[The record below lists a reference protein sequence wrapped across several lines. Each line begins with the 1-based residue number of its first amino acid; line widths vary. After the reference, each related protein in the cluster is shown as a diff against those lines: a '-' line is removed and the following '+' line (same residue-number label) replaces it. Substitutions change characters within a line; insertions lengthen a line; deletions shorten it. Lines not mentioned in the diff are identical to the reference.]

1 MQRVLLGCKPG
12 DECPPPG
19 IKEKVRKLLF
29 EQAAEVQPSKNYAA
43 DLTGPLGAAQT
54 IAESF
59 LLEYTDGK
67 KDEDVGWGRV
77 NKSNLLEMMMLQEAY
92 NDLALRTPYLA
103 RANSS
108 NLLSHMLRSMQQ
120 GVRGKSVR
128 GALGKPGD
136 RALIV
141 LGHDSDLSHFGS
153 LLEISWA
160 LEGFQPNCRPP
171 GAALVFE
178 IWKEAATGKRTVRTY
193 LMSQTLDQMRHLT
206 PLGLETPPTRAPIFI
221 PGCSTAGE
229 GWPCD
234 WEKFQR
240 VAGSAFDP
248 AFTSL
253 DAPPQH

>member
-1 MQRVLLGCKPG
+1 
-12 DECPPPG
+12 
-19 IKEKVRKLLF
+19 
-29 EQAAEVQPSKNYAA
+29 
-43 DLTGPLGAAQT
+43 
-54 IAESF
+54 
-59 LLEYTDGK
+59 
-67 KDEDVGWGRV
+67 V

-206 PLGLETPPTRAPIFI
+206 PLGLETLPTRAPIFI